1 MICRLKTAWEY
12 FFHARSRLPRERAR
26 TILSQRITDIN
37 SINNLKAGA
46 CVICGGKDFSFQPVL
61 WPELIQEW
69 ELGEHEVDYINRQQG
84 HSCRGCGSSMRVRV
98 LAHAILSAL
107 SKSCTFASF
116 IHSGVCRQLKIL
128 EINKAG
134 NLYEFLKGH
143 SGHMLVE
150 YPEYDMMALNLPD
163 DHFDLVIHSDTLE
176 HISDPLK
183 ALRECFRVLKE
194 GGKLFFTI
202 PLIVDRPTRFRK
214 GLPPSYHGSPDCGA
228 ADYRVHTEFG
238 SDAWKL
244 VLEAGFKSLK
254 IHAQEYSAGMAYE
267 ADK

>member
-1 MICRLKTAWEY
+1 
-12 FFHARSRLPRERAR
+12 
-26 TILSQRITDIN
+26 
-37 SINNLKAGA
+37 
-46 CVICGGKDFSFQPVL
+46 
-61 WPELIQEW
+61 
-69 ELGEHEVDYINRQQG
+69 
-84 HSCRGCGSSMRVRV
+84 MRVRV
-98 LAHAILSAL
+98 LALAILSGLAEVR
-107 SKSCTFASF
+107 TFADF
-116 IHSGVCRQLKIL
+116 IQSSASQQLKIL

-134 NLYEFLKGH
+134 NLHEFLKKH
-143 SGHMLVE
+143 PRHMLVE